1 MGRKTELTWE
11 ELMEDMAN
19 LVYNEEGELGSVFAL
34 SKPIPSDPTGDECT
48 CPSIKNYPR
57 DTRKPRERSRQAPP
71 KDTGTPDSFPFSPDF
86 FKGVM

>member
-1 MGRKTELTWE
+1 MDRKKELTWE

-19 LVYNEEGELGSVFAL
+19 LVYNAEGELGSVFAL

-57 DTRKPRERSRQAPP
+57 DTRKPRERSREAPQ
-71 KDTGTPDSFPFSPDF
+71 KDTDSFPASPEV
-86 FKGVM
+86 FKIAM